1 MLTRG
6 RLSCRLFLVTPMLSI
21 RQIYRDVLLGV
32 ISFDHGLRA
41 IILYVH
47 LGDLFATFP
56 LLLHAHSC
64 LKHIVLILF
73 SVHDLLLVLLCWCH
87 VTQVEAGAPSIKSFP
102 QWWDGSPVLLGVKNS
117 LSWLHNF
124 IGFLQSKH
132 TIFDERLFHL
142 INVSLV
148 ERAHSHFIIYDFA
161 VCGESIGSL
170 ISTTLVVRG
179 WVFRNWNALTPSV
192 WPFRL
197 RVVMRLS
204 WAKISVFFV
213 E

>member
-56 LLLHAHSC
+56 LLLHTHSC

-73 SVHDLLLVLLCWCH
+73 SVHDLLLVLLC
-87 VTQVEAGAPSIKSFP
+87 
-102 QWWDGSPVLLGVKNS
+102 
-117 LSWLHNF
+117 
-124 IGFLQSKH
+124 
-132 TIFDERLFHL
+132 
-142 INVSLV
+142 
-148 ERAHSHFIIYDFA
+148 
-161 VCGESIGSL
+161 
-170 ISTTLVVRG
+170 
-179 WVFRNWNALTPSV
+179 
-192 WPFRL
+192 
-197 RVVMRLS
+197 
-204 WAKISVFFV
+204 
-213 E
+213 